1 MFLEILKLET
11 TSLVSSKRALQLNKT
26 SRGKQEVYKAKQR
39 SFLKKSKSSVNRLI
53 CGCEKKFYQKKDLFV
68 VLFLNTAVEYKGG
81 LQKRVIVLHG
91 VAAHLATLVSL
102 S

>member
-1 MFLEILKLET
+1 M
-11 TSLVSSKRALQLNKT
+11 
-26 SRGKQEVYKAKQR
+26 
-39 SFLKKSKSSVNRLI
+39 
-53 CGCEKKFYQKKDLFV
+53 
-68 VLFLNTAVEYKGG
+68 VLFLNTAIEYKGG